1 MSRLPQPMRAGLGVI
16 LTAVAYYAG
25 ARLGYRFAIIHAI
38 VTLWPPSGVILG
50 LLLST
55 RRRDWPIIVLGGVL
69 GSILS
74 DLQSGYGLLLA
85 IAAALANATETFV
98 AASFV
103 MWRIK
108 RPLTLT
114 RLREIGELTIGASV
128 LSNAATA
135 VLGAVVLHLG
145 FKMPFAKAWL
155 VWWVGDGLGM
165 LIVAPVVIGVVGAFR
180 DRRFDLRSAGEVAV
194 VFIGLAAITQLTLG
208 PSMVWAQGLGPYAA
222 FPLLLWAGLRFGPLG
237 AASAILVVAAIS
249 TWNAA
254 LGLGPF
260 AGGSLSPVQTA
271 MQTYS
276 FLAVASLCGLIPA
289 AVVDERESA
298 ARRQSESENRYSAV
312 VEAATDAIV
321 TIDSESRIQFANSA
335 VEGIFGYR
343 PDELTGRKLTSIM
356 PEALRQRHTAGLA
369 TYLAT
374 GKQTFGLRAVEVTG
388 LHKDGR
394 EIPLEI
400 SIGER
405 HEGGTRVLT
414 GIIRDITE
422 KRAAQK
428 ALRDAEDRMRFAM
441 EASRVG
447 TWEIDFA
454 TGVARWSPML
464 EALHGL
470 AAGSFGGTSDA
481 FIERIH
487 PEDRAQVQE
496 EVDQAIRQ
504 HTDSNILY
512 RTTWPDGSIHWISS
526 VGRSFYDDEG
536 IPRRAAGIGLDVTE
550 RHMLED
556 RSRQSQKMEAVGQL
570 AGGVAHDFNNLL
582 TVILSCGSIL
592 RDALPAGTPERAD
605 ISEILSAA
613 DRAAALTRQLLAF
626 SRRQVSSPKLMSLS
640 ESLRNVENMLR
651 RLIGE
656 HIDIVI
662 RAKSEVGKVVADPGE
677 IEQIIL
683 NLAVNAR
690 DAMPD
695 GGSLTLETA
704 NVELDAAYERT
715 HGGGMIGPHVVLTVS
730 DTGIGMD
737 AATTARIFEPF
748 FTTKPV
754 GKGTGLGLATVYAI
768 ATQSGG
774 TVTVYSEP
782 GYGTIFRV
790 YFPRVDAPVEAVDAT
805 SVSRSPTGTEM
816 ILLVEDDAAI
826 RKIAGRLLQA
836 AGYRVLSAGTPAK
849 ALSLLEEHAGG
860 VDLLLTDVILPEM
873 SGRALVER
881 LSPKFPDVRVLY
893 MSGYTDDVIVRHG
906 VFEHE
911 TAFLQKPFARDALL
925 KAVRDTLDAP
935 RPEREKITRRAGVL
949 PEPH

>member
-1 MSRLPQPMRAGLGVI
+1 MSRLSQPVRAGLGVV
-16 LTAVAYYAG
+16 LTAIAYYAA
-25 ARLGYRFAIIHAI
+25 ARLGYRFAIPRGI
-38 VTLWPPSGVILG
+38 VTLWPPSGVVLG
-50 LLLST
+50 LLLSN
-55 RRRDWPIIVLGGVL
+55 RRGDWPIIVLGGVL
-69 GSILS
+69 GSITS
-74 DLQSGYGLLLA
+74 DLQSGYGVLLA
-85 IAAALANATETFV
+85 IAAALANATETLV
-98 AASFV
+98 ASSFV

-108 RPLTLT
+108 RPLTLS
-114 RLREIGELTIGASV
+114 RLRDIGELTLGASV

-135 VLGAVVLHLG
+135 TLGALVLHVG
-145 FKMPFAKAWL
+145 FKMAFPRAWL

-165 LIVAPVVIGVVGAFR
+165 LIVAPVVIGGAVTLR
-180 DRRFDLRSAGEVAV
+180 NKRFGVRSAIEVAV
-194 VFIGLAAITQLTLG
+194 VFIALAAIVQLTLG
-208 PSMVWAQGLGPYAA
+208 PPEEWAQGLGPYAA
-222 FPLLLWAGLRFGPLG
+222 FPLLLWAGLRFGPFG
-237 AASAILVVAAIS
+237 AASAILMVAAIAS
-249 TWNAA
+249 WNAA

-260 AGGSLSPVQTA
+260 AGGSLSSVQTA

-276 FLAVASLCGLIPA
+276 FLAVVSLCGLVPA

-298 ARRQSESENRYSAV
+298 ARRQSESENRYGAV

-321 TIDSESRIQFANSA
+321 TIDAESRIQFANAA
-335 VEGIFGYR
+335 VEEIFGYR
-343 PDELTGRKLTSIM
+343 PDELTGRELTFLM
-356 PEALRQRHTAGLA
+356 PETLRQRHRVGLA

-374 GKQTFGLRAVEVTG
+374 GNRTFSWRAAELTG
-388 LHKDGR
+388 LHKDGH
-394 EIPLEI
+394 EIPVEI

-405 HEGGTRVLT
+405 REGGTRVLT

-447 TWEIDFA
+447 TWEVDFV

-470 AAGSFGGTSDA
+470 APGSFGGTYES
-481 FIERIH
+481 FLERIH
-487 PEDRAQVQE
+487 PEDRAQVR
-496 EVDQAIRQ
+496 EVIDEATRQ
-504 HTDSNILY
+504 RRDSNIVY
-512 RTTWPDGSIHWISS
+512 RTTWPDGSIHWISA

-550 RHMLED
+550 RRMLED

-582 TVILSCGSIL
+582 TVVLSCAALL
-592 RDALPAGTPERAD
+592 RDALPAGAPGQAD
-605 ISEILSAA
+605 VSEILLAA
-613 DRAAALTRQLLAF
+613 ERATALTRQLLSF
-626 SRRQVSSPKLMSLS
+626 SRRHVSSPRPLSLS
-640 ESLRNVENMLR
+640 ESLRNVETMLR

-662 RAKSEVGKVVADPGE
+662 RARSDVGQIVADPGE

-683 NLAVNAR
+683 NLALNAR

-695 GGSLTLETA
+695 GGLLTLETA

-715 HGGGMIGPHVVLTVS
+715 HGAGMIGPRVMLAVS

-737 AATTARIFEPF
+737 AATAARIFEPF

-754 GKGTGLGLATVYAI
+754 GKGTGLGLSMVYAI

-774 TVTVYSEP
+774 AVAVYTEP
-782 GYGTIFRV
+782 GHGTIFRV
-790 YFPRVDAPVEAVDAT
+790 YFPRVDAAVEPVEAT
-805 SVSRSPTGTEM
+805 SESRSPTGTET

-826 RKIAGRLLQA
+826 RKIGGRMLEA

-849 ALSLLEEHAGG
+849 ALSLLEQHGGG
-860 VDLLLTDVILPEM
+860 VDLLLTDLILPEM
-873 SGRALVER
+873 SGRVLVER
-881 LSPKFPDVRVLY
+881 LAPRFPDVRVLY
-893 MSGYTDDVIVRHG
+893 MSGYTDDVVVRHR

-911 TAFLQKPFARDALL
+911 SPFLQKPFARDALL
-925 KAVRDTLDAP
+925 TAVRNTLDTG
-935 RPEREKITRRAGVL
+935 RS
-949 PEPH
+949 